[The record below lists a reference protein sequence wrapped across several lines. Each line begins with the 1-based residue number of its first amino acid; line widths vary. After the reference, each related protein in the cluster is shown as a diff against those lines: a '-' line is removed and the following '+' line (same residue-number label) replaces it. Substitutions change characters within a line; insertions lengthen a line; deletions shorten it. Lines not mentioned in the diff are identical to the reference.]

1 MFIPFK
7 AAKAQGVSPPADA
20 ATIIRYMLR
29 QPLDFDPGQKYAY
42 SNFGYCL
49 LGRILEQATGKGYEQ
64 ATRELVLEPCGAAS
78 LRLGRTLP
86 AERSPGEVAYYDQPP
101 EELARSVFA
110 DVEGEVPWPDGG
122 FYLEAMDAHGGWIG
136 SAPDLL
142 RFATAI
148 EGRRG
153 EALLK
158 PESLQLLAARPAPPV
173 SQTGPTFYG
182 LGWMI
187 RQVEK
192 DSDWRRSNWWHTGSL
207 PGTAAL
213 LVRTGE
219 DMAWAALFNTRAP
232 GAGSGKFAAEL
243 DALMWEAARGVKQW
257 PEHDLFE
264 EGSGK

>member
-1 MFIPFK
+1 
-7 AAKAQGVSPPADA
+7 
-20 ATIIRYMLR
+20 
-29 QPLDFDPGQKYAY
+29 
-42 SNFGYCL
+42 
-49 LGRILEQATGKGYEQ
+49 
-64 ATRELVLEPCGAAS
+64 
-78 LRLGRTLP
+78 
-86 AERSPGEVAYYDQPP
+86 
-101 EELARSVFA
+101 
-110 DVEGEVPWPDGG
+110 
-122 FYLEAMDAHGGWIG
+122 
-136 SAPDLL
+136 
-142 RFATAI
+142 
-148 EGRRG
+148 
-153 EALLK
+153 
-158 PESLQLLAARPAPPV
+158 
-173 SQTGPTFYG
+173 
-182 LGWMI
+182 MI